1 MSSRTNWQGIRR
13 LFHDALA
20 QPAENRDA
28 FVAAAGTHD
37 IETREEVRSLLAAHE
52 QAVAATR
59 VEGQTA
65 EEYITESILDPNAHI
80 APDCPT
86 GPCPDPSVM
95 PATFGEQLS
104 DEQLTNLVLY
114 LLSLE

>member
-1 MSSRTNWQGIRR
+1 VACHTIEIVSTGAVGPDLTNI
-13 LFHDALA
+13 A
-20 QPAENRDA
+20 
-28 FVAAAGTHD
+28 T
-37 IETREEVRSLLAAHE
+37 
-52 QAVAATR
+52 VAATR